1 MKKSKRIVF
10 YVVTIILSSIILVK
24 VSSCGFKNPSQSD
37 SSIYEESSNSMI
49 TSSENDSSSYS
60 ISNEISSSE
69 EFIDSSKMM
78 FKTNVTFEGIDL
90 NYLTSLLNY
99 SSQIENEILA
109 TYQFEGK
116 EFDYILKNITD
127 EKDYKTITLS
137 LDDKEIVYQSVFLDS
152 YEKWKIISCELEN
165 LTFEY
170 DNQEIKNNLYYIDLA
185 PLFTSNLIANLNEYP
200 LKEYTINEDNCAFSI
215 SIPNTLYRLNLSFPI
230 PSEFNFEKYQE
241 ETFLTLWQEE
251 NFIYFS
257 CMEESISSFTV
268 ISLEE
273 VISVSGTF
281 ICDYYLK
288 ASEEIVVEKSD
299 IVLIQYDC
307 DDLQNFKMHLKPSS
321 SEVIG

>member
-24 VSSCGFKNPSQSD
+24 VSSCGFKNPNQSD
-37 SSIYEESSNSMI
+37 SIYEESNNSII
-49 TSSENDSSSYS
+49 TSSENDSSSHS

-109 TYQFEGK
+109 TYRFGGK
-116 EFDYILKNITD
+116 EFDYTFKNITD
-127 EKDYKTITLS
+127 ETGYKTITLS

-152 YEKWKIISCELEN
+152 YEKWKIISCELES

-170 DNQEIKNNLYYIDLA
+170 DSQIIKNNLYFIDLA
-185 PLFTSNLIANLNEYP
+185 PLLTSNLIANLNEYP
-200 LKEYTINEDNCAFSI
+200 LTEYTITDTNCNFSV

-251 NFIYFS
+251 NFVYFS
-257 CMEESISSFTV
+257 CIEENISSFTV

-273 VISVSGTF
+273 VISVSGVF

-288 ASEEIVVEKSD
+288 GNEEIVVEKSD
-299 IVLIQYDC
+299 IVLIQYEC
-307 DDLQNFKMHLKPSS
+307 EDLQNFKMHLKPSS